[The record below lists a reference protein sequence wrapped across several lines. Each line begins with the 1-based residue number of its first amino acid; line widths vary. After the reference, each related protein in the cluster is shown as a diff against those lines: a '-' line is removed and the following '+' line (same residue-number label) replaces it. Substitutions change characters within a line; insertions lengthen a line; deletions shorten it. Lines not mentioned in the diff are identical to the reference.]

1 MVETLCFKFSQPV
14 FNIADIFENVVVI
27 AFQIFSNVVF
37 TAFHTVSQFVPNH
50 PSTTSAACLIPL
62 SANEMALLMLSHTV
76 SVIDLIA
83 SKHPCQSPLKSE
95 TKKSIADKMTS
106 SVVLI
111 LFDIKAKVVVMIGS
125 RKSHRPCQIS
135 CMAFV
140 ISSNV
145 MPRSS
150 NLFLTPST
158 KSETVCFMPFQI
170 SVTLFLKSSF
180 VFHNVTT
187 AAVITPIAATAIP
200 IGDVNA
206 PITVPRLLKPVA
218 TPPAIVFSPPSGLTK
233 VPMIVC
239 SPLKPVPRLATL
251 VIIPPMPVVSFPPA
265 SNSGPMAVTTAPI
278 FTMVSFV
285 PSSRSANFCTHSCMV
300 DTVNLI

>member
-1 MVETLCFKFSQPV
+1 M
-14 FNIADIFENVVVI
+14 IGA
-27 AFQIFSNVVF
+27 
-37 TAFHTVSQFVPNH
+37 
-50 PSTTSAACLIPL
+50 
-62 SANEMALLMLSHTV
+62 
-76 SVIDLIA
+76 
-83 SKHPCQSPLKSE
+83 
-95 TKKSIADKMTS
+95 KKSHS
-106 SVVLI
+106 
-111 LFDIKAKVVVMIGS
+111 
-125 RKSHRPCQIS
+125 PCHI
-135 CMAFV
+135 CRITFA

-145 MPRSS
+145 MPKASKRC
-150 NLFLTPST
+150 FTPST
-158 KSETVCFMPFQI
+158 KSAIVCLIPFQI
-170 SVTLFLKSSF
+170 SVTLFLKSSL
-180 VFHNVTT
+180 VFHSVTT

-251 VIIPPMPVVSFPPA
+251 VIIPPMPVASFPPTN
-265 SNSGPMAVTTAPI
+265 NSGPMADTTAPI